1 MTSRDKTDIVIID
14 ETEPCPYLPGQT
26 ARMPLRMPLR
36 AIDPEFADRLLAEG
50 NRRTG
55 EFVYST
61 QCPRCQACEPIRI
74 DCTEFQFSKNHKR
87 VLSRGNSR
95 YRQQMGPLLAD
106 ETRVEL
112 FNKHRLL
119 RGLATQDKDID
130 LDEYH
135 WGFVRSCFQ
144 SFELAYIDHLGKLV
158 CLSVCDRGQKSL
170 SAVYTYFDPEL
181 RQDSLG
187 TYAILR
193 QIEFCRFENLRYL
206 YLGYYVRNSQHMQYK
221 SRFLPTSVW
230 SVGVGSATLPSPR
243 LGNWLRMPTRSEG
256 GSGRM
261 PRRWDAKESRVSAR
275 WGSTRQAKRL
285 RARSNLQG

>member
-1 MTSRDKTDIVIID
+1 LFRQLGCRYFTCLAISCLDEFGFRRMTSRDKTDIVIID

-61 QCPRCQACEPIRI
+61 HCPRCHACEPIRI

-95 YRQQMGPLLAD
+95 YRQQIGALVAD
-106 ETRVEL
+106 EARVEL

-119 RGLATQDKDID
+119 RGLATQDKEID

-144 SFELAYIDHLGKLV
+144 SFELAYVDHLGKLV
-158 CLSVCDRGQKSL
+158 CLSVCDRGRQSM

-181 RQDSLG
+181 QRESLG

-193 QIEFCRFENLRYL
+193 QVEYCRQENLRYL
-206 YLGYYVRNSQHMQYK
+206 YLGYYVRNSEHMKYK
-221 SRFLPTSVW
+221 ARFLPHERLVHGRW
-230 SVGVGSATLPSPR
+230 VRYADVAMDNGGVG
-243 LGNWLRMPTRSEG
+243 
-256 GSGRM
+256 
-261 PRRWDAKESRVSAR
+261 D
-275 WGSTRQAKRL
+275 
-285 RARSNLQG
+285 